1 MNKNNELSERGEVT
15 INIGNLIGQA
25 ANASAESWDYAA
37 FMFNAKKKGG
47 SSYLFSE
54 ENRLSL
60 ETINIRKDLRTNFLR
75 LREITRVDGDDY
87 WIKCLA
93 SVRNRDKQLKLLFE
107 FEDTSRWEITPEN
120 VREAF
125 QIIIGDI
132 FSEDFE

>member
-1 MNKNNELSERGEVT
+1 MNARDEIT

-25 ANASAESWDYAA
+25 ANKSAESWDYAA

-54 ENRLSL
+54 KNRLSL
-60 ETINIRKDLRTNFLR
+60 ETISIRKDLRTNFLR

-93 SVRNRDKQLKLLFE
+93 SFRNGDKQLKLLFD
-107 FEDTSRWEITPEN
+107 FEDASRWEIAPEN

-132 FSEDFE
+132 FSKDFDK